1 MNIKLPTE
9 VRHILTTLEAAGF
22 EAFVVGGC
30 VRDML
35 RGITP
40 KDWDVTTNALPHQ
53 VKSLFSRTFDTGIKH
68 GTITVLQNRQ
78 PFEVTTYRV
87 DGTYL
92 DARRPESVT
101 YTADIEDDLSR
112 RDFTMNAIAYNPACG
127 FSDPF
132 DGRVDIKR
140 KIIRC
145 VGDPTQRFGE
155 DALRMLRAIRFAG
168 TLGFTIEADT
178 LNAISAQKEN
188 LVRISAERVREELTR
203 LLCGAYSQAI
213 ALLESTGLMPYVLQ
227 SRTYEGN
234 LAETIRQIEK
244 SPADEHLRL
253 SLFFSRF
260 ESVEKV
266 LRALRFDNKSV
277 QAICL
282 YVRLLPVP
290 IPADRYAIKK
300 YLYQMPAAYAQLFFE
315 NLLTLQEITQVSDP
329 AHIARLRQI
338 SRNIH
343 ESCECYTLRS
353 LAVNGKDLAALGIPP
368 GKAMGDT
375 LKSLLD
381 AVMRDPTLNTK
392 PTLLSRI

>member
-1 MNIKLPTE
+1 MQIPSP

-22 EAFVVGGC
+22 EAFIVGGC

-35 RGITP
+35 RGIEP

-53 VKSLFSRTFDTGIKH
+53 VKSLFPRTFDTGIKH

-101 YTADIEDDLSR
+101 YTAHIEDDLSR
-112 RDFTMNAIAYNPACG
+112 RDFTMNAIAYNPAYG
-127 FSDPF
+127 FADPF
-132 DGRVDIKR
+132 NGREDIEQ

-145 VGDPTQRFGE
+145 VGDPAHRFGE
-155 DALRMLRAIRFAG
+155 DALRMLRAVRFAG

-178 LNAISAQKEN
+178 LDAISAQREN
-188 LVRISAERVREELTR
+188 LARISAERVREELTC
-203 LLCGAYSQAI
+203 LLCGAYPQAI
-213 ALLESTGLMPYVLQ
+213 TLLETTGLMPHVLQ
-227 SRTYEGN
+227 SRTYEGD
-234 LAETIRQIEK
+234 LAETIRQVEK

-260 ESVEKV
+260 EFVEKV
-266 LRALRFDNKSV
+266 LRALRFDNKSI
-277 QAICL
+277 QAIRL

-290 IPADRYAIKK
+290 IPADRYTIKK

-329 AHIARLRQI
+329 AHITQLRQI
-338 SRNIH
+338 SRSIH
-343 ESCECYTLRS
+343 ENDECYTLRG

-381 AVMRDPTLNTK
+381 AVMRDPTINK
-392 PTLLSRI
+392 KEILLSRI